1 MTTVVRVVGALGFT
15 LALTSRAA
23 GAADGLA
30 QLTYLEGAATVH
42 RAYVSSPANV
52 GAVLAHS
59 DEVRTT
65 TGRAEITFKDGSV
78 LHLDRATRV
87 IVHERERFSVIEGRV
102 FFRSTALSPMGY
114 EAQTDIGRL
123 RVWPRGV
130 FGILVDQKN
139 RQVLVSVAVGEAQV
153 ESPWGRTR
161 VTSRQMALVSGATGR
176 PYVTP
181 FFPWRGDGFETWSS
195 SRVLEATLSPSSP
208 WRPSA
213 LETVGP
219 VIDHYRESSSY
230 TPGWVAPRWTRYPHG
245 MAWQPGWDPNG
256 RTAVRPYDF
265 NHNYDQRPA
274 PPAAPPTSPPAGP
287 PPSPPPSAP
296 PPPVVIDAVSVGR
309 PSQPPPRS

>member
-1 MTTVVRVVGALGFT
+1 MTTTVVRVIGVLGLT

-30 QLTYLEGAATVH
+30 QLTYLEGAATFH
-42 RAYVSSPANV
+42 HAYVPSPAYV

-65 TGRAEITFKDGSV
+65 TGRTEITFKDGSV
-78 LHLDRATRV
+78 LHLDRETRV
-87 IVHERERFSVIEGRV
+87 IVYERERFSVIEGRV

-114 EAQTDIGRL
+114 EAQTDLGRL
-123 RVWPRGV
+123 RVLPRGV

-139 RQVLVSVAVGEAQV
+139 RQVLVSVAVGEARV
-153 ESPWGRTR
+153 ESPWGRTL
-161 VTSRQMALVSGATGR
+161 VTARQMALVSGATGR

-181 FFPWRGDGFETWSS
+181 FYPWRGDGFETWSS
-195 SRVLEATLSPSSP
+195 SRILEATLSPSSP

-219 VIDHYRESSSY
+219 
-230 TPGWVAPRWTRYPHG
+230 GWYP
-245 MAWQPGWDPNG
+245 
-256 RTAVRPYDF
+256 F
-265 NHNYDQRPA
+265 NNHVQMPDQPA
-274 PPAAPPTSPPAGP
+274 PPPTSPPAGP
-287 PPSPPPSAP
+287 APSPPPPAP
-296 PPPVVIDAVSVGR
+296 QPPVVIDAVSAGR